1 MFKAIF
7 IVLLLGINVIFCLN
21 RDCPDNF
28 VPNPQYTG
36 GENQDE
42 CYPEDFVYYTSVRQG
57 FYLFLEAVIN
67 DYQISSDD
75 WVAAFNGDICVG
87 ARRWGGCGGSNS
99 CDVPVLGDDSSE
111 LCDGYL
117 NDGDIPSFKIYDVS
131 ENMYIDA
138 ISSEYI
144 PWYSNMAEVVD
155 ILYGYS
161 SIQGCTDQ
169 SACNYD
175 PYASDDDGTCEFIT
189 CNPNLWDTDQ
199 NGVLDNFNNFEF
211 NGSMTIMIAVDG
223 NISYGDNGDM
233 VAAFV
238 DNEQRG
244 VALASLIPFG
254 PYVNTYQFQMMIYS
268 NVSQGETLKFYYYD
282 DSIDT
287 IYDLNETYEF
297 SNNMIV
303 GDIINP
309 FIFNLE
315 SDWLSD
321 DLYIPNGF
329 KIKNTFPNPFNPDLN
344 IEFEINEPSFV
355 RFIFY
360 DILGKQIDEI
370 EYGYA
375 QVGIHSIN
383 WSPKLSTGTYFIS
396 MIDNKNNISN
406 RKVTLIK

>member
-1 MFKAIF
+1 
-7 IVLLLGINVIFCLN
+7 
-21 RDCPDNF
+21 
-28 VPNPQYTG
+28 
-36 GENQDE
+36 
-42 CYPEDFVYYTSVRQG
+42 
-57 FYLFLEAVIN
+57 
-67 DYQISSDD
+67 
-75 WVAAFNGDICVG
+75 
-87 ARRWGGCGGSNS
+87 
-99 CDVPVLGDDSSE
+99 
-111 LCDGYL
+111 
-117 NDGDIPSFKIYDVS
+117 
-131 ENMYIDA
+131 
-138 ISSEYI
+138 
-144 PWYSNMAEVVD
+144 
-155 ILYGYS
+155 
-161 SIQGCTDQ
+161 
-169 SACNYD
+169 
-175 PYASDDDGTCEFIT
+175 
-189 CNPNLWDTDQ
+189 
-199 NGVLDNFNNFEF
+199 
-211 NGSMTIMIAVDG
+211 
-223 NISYGDNGDM
+223 
-233 VAAFV
+233 
-238 DNEQRG
+238 
-244 VALASLIPFG
+244 LASLIPFG